1 LTDVF
6 YVTAGHS
13 AAAAAAAAAADA
25 RIHDRAAIH

>member
-1 LTDVF
+1 LKEVF

>member
-13 AAAAAAAAAADA
+13 AAAAAAAAPADA

>member
-1 LTDVF
+1 VF

-13 AAAAAAAAAADA
+13 AAAAAAAADA